1 MIIMQKRY
9 FKNFIQA
16 VLIVATIFIFSQVTT
31 TYAAAASTI
40 GVVDYKLLVQQHP
53 DMAQAQ
59 KAYNAVIKQ
68 ARDEFNA
75 KKDNM
80 NDEDQKVLYQQL
92 QKEIQE
98 KQQEIVKPIRDKVDA
113 AIKEVADSKGL
124 ATVVDKSSVVYG
136 GQDIT
141 DDVMKKITGN

>member
-1 MIIMQKRY
+1 MLKISKRY
-9 FKNFIQA
+9 FENIIRAVFILVIMISLNQPT
-16 VLIVATIFIFSQVTT
+16 TI
-31 TYAAAASTI
+31 YAAAASAV

-80 NDEDQKVLYQQL
+80 NDEDQKALYQQL

-113 AIKEVADSKGL
+113 VIKEVAD
-124 ATVVDKSSVVYG
+124 
-136 GQDIT
+136 
-141 DDVMKKITGN
+141 